1 VSETGVTDRRVIDKP
16 NYTNFNETDELQ
28 RSDNAHEYAKAH
40 IYPHLFTP
48 RNAEGKAAKGELVY
62 TNGIRD
68 GGTALEEDRNEGID
82 TTIMWTSDR
91 LPNADLATPI
101 TTIQERSRHP
111 KFEKYRD
118 LTLTY
123 MNPTGAVGDF
133 FKCKAEFYLYGFFDL
148 EKNDYTSAYLIQRS
162 SLFRH
167 IIGVRTGLQMQ
178 TNSKGQQFM
187 CIDLGIL
194 RDAGIIKWER
204 LDSGQESFLSTLPYQ
219 PIAM

>member
-1 VSETGVTDRRVIDKP
+1 MSETGVTDRRVIDRP
-16 NYTNFNETDELQ
+16 NWTNFNETDELK
-28 RSDNAHEYAKAH
+28 RSDTAHEYAKAH
-40 IYPHLFTP
+40 IYPHIFTP

-62 TNGIRD
+62 TNGIQD
-68 GGTALEEDRNEGID
+68 GGKALEEDRKEGID

-91 LPNADLATPI
+91 LPNADLTTPI
-101 TTIQERSRHP
+101 TTIQERSRHQ

-133 FKCKAEFYLYGFFDL
+133 FKCKAEYYLYGFFDL

-167 IIGVRTGLQMQ
+167 IIGVRTGLKMQ
-178 TNSKGQQFM
+178 TNNKGQQFL

-194 RDAGIIKWER
+194 GDAGIIKWER
-204 LDSGQESFLSTLPYQ
+204 PDSGTEKFLSTLPYQ